1 MKSGNNIAAMLGMTR
16 TELATVSFLLLVFI
30 LGLIIRSGRSFPES
44 DMVAESK
51 QEIRFT
57 DAYVDSLLRDAE
69 RLDQTLPLTS
79 RPNIDKEKHQV
90 HASDNGTHPSSIVF
104 SKATIEQLASM
115 PGISSVLAGR
125 LIAFRD
131 SREGKVDRFE
141 DFLEVTGIGL
151 KRVETLKQHL
161 ILD

>member
-16 TELATVSFLLLVFI
+16 TELATVSFLLLVFT

-44 DMVAESK
+44 DIAAESK

-57 DAYVDSLLRDAE
+57 DAYVDSLLQDAE
-69 RLDQTLPLTS
+69 RLEQTLSLTS

-90 HASDNGTHPSSIVF
+90 HVSDNGMHPSGIVF

-131 SREGKVDRFE
+131 SRRGKVDRFE